1 MEETAGDRKIVGAIW
16 LLAAILSI
24 GAAFVL
30 QPVGDWGTFPII
42 LAILMAILGITGA
55 WMLVTGRG
63 QIVGTRM
70 SVKGQRIL
78 SIIGLVGATILV
90 IGYLVGDWA
99 NWTAQ
104 DALTIGI
111 WVAVGA
117 MFAEG
122 LVITSKSS

>member
-1 MEETAGDRKIVGAIW
+1 MVGAIW

-24 GAAFVL
+24 AAAFAL

-117 MFAEG
+117 MFAAG
-122 LVITSKSS
+122 RVITSKSS